1 VSAYSYPA
9 AGPYPAAPSA
19 PLTDPTAVMGRRSV
33 AWIVDLLL
41 YLLLMS
47 FFSPTPLSP
56 FAKYEEVPDGFD
68 DPCSVIE
75 QDNDV
80 YQCIEIGDRVYYT
93 EAAASAAGFAVALV
107 WFFGIY
113 GVLQGLKGVTPGK
126 ALLGVRTV
134 DEQGGTPGIGKALGR
149 SVLWIV
155 DGIPYCFPLVAVITG
170 FSTKGH
176 RRVGDMAAKT
186 FVVGKDDAGGPVVI
200 PGLTTGYPG
209 YGPPGYGPPGG
220 PGQPPWGPPP
230 GGPGGPAAQ
239 SPWGAPAPAP
249 GPGAWGQPTPTPGA
263 AGSPYD
269 QRPAPP
275 SGWTAPGADTGPTAP
290 TPPGG
295 QPPGTGPG
303 ATWAGPA
310 AAGAA
315 AAAAG
320 ATGPPTEPET
330 SSDFAPPPTDEPR
343 FGGPAGEAPTA
354 TPLGPASPGEPT
366 TTPAGPSP
374 TSPTGEA
381 PTATPLGPASTVEP
395 STTPA
400 GPSDDETTATPL
412 GPATSGPTAT
422 PDIGDEPTAT
432 PLGPATTG
440 EPTTTPAGPA
450 TGDQTPSPQ
459 PAAQQASSGYEP
471 QWDAAR
477 NTYIVWEP
485 HRRQW
490 LGWDD
495 AAKQWRPL

>member
-19 PLTDPTAVMGRRSV
+19 SLSDPTSVMGRRSV

-56 FAKYEEVPDGFD
+56 FAKYEEVPEGFD

-75 QDNDV
+75 EDNDV
-80 YQCIEIGDRVYYT
+80 YQCIQIGDRVYYT
-93 EAAASAAGFAVALV
+93 EAAASAVGFAVALA
-107 WFFGIY
+107 WFFGVY
-113 GVLQGLKGVTPGK
+113 GVLQGVKGVTPGK
-126 ALLGVRTV
+126 ALLGVRVV
-134 DEQGGTPGIGKALGR
+134 DEQGRTPGIGKALGR

-186 FVVGKDDAGGPVVI
+186 FVVGKDDAGRPVVI
-200 PGLTTGYPG
+200 AGLTTAYPG

-230 GGPGGPAAQ
+230 GGPGGPGAQ
-239 SPWGAPAPAP
+239 PPWGAPAPAP

-263 AGSPYD
+263 PAGSPYD

-275 SGWTAPGADTGPTAP
+275 SGGWAAPGADTGPTSP
-290 TPPGG
+290 TPSGEQTPGA
-295 QPPGTGPG
+295 GPG

-315 AAAAG
+315 AAASG
-320 ATGPPTEPET
+320 EPET
-330 SSDFAPPPTDEPR
+330 SSAFAPPRIDETRPDA
-343 FGGPAGEAPTA
+343 PAGEA
-354 TPLGPASPGEPT
+354 S
-366 TTPAGPSP
+366 
-374 TSPTGEA
+374 
-381 PTATPLGPASTVEP
+381 TATPLGPASTPSTSGDEPPATPLGPASTASPAETSATGPTDDEP
-395 STTPA
+395 S
-400 GPSDDETTATPL
+400 ATPL
-412 GPATSGPTAT
+412 GPATTGEPTAT
-422 PDIGDEPTAT
+422 PAGPSPTGPRDDEPTAT

-440 EPTTTPAGPA
+440 EPTATPAGPA
-450 TGDQTPSPQ
+450 TGDQTTPSPQ
-459 PAAQQASSGYEP
+459 PAAQQASTGYEP

-485 HRRQW
+485 NRRQW